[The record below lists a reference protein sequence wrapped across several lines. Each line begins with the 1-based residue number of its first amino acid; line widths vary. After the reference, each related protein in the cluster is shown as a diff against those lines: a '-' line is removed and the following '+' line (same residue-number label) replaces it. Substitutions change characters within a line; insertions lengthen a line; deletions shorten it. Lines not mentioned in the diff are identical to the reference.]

1 MGAGRSG
8 GDAVSCR
15 TVPAPLAYRG
25 LPAPLSAIAAL
36 FFTSGAT
43 ALLYQVAFGKKL
55 GTIFGATAYAVSAVL
70 AAFMG
75 GLALGSYLGGRYGRR
90 FPRPLVVYGVAEIAV
105 GAVCAITPWL
115 FVLLE
120 QAYVSAA
127 QAMPSSLATVSA
139 LRTVLTGAVVLVP
152 TVAMGVTLPM
162 LSRVVAGA
170 EGERSRRDLA
180 ILYAVNTA
188 GGATGALASA
198 YFVLPALGVAAT
210 MRSAAVINVLIGV
223 IGIWLGRASTIE
235 KTAST
240 GRALSRGPRDG
251 LYGALAA
258 ASGLLVFASEVVDTH
273 LLTLLIGNSAYA
285 FGLMLAAFLTCLSLG
300 AGMAGAIERRFGD
313 RALGYALLVAA
324 FCLLLTVPVWGQLPR
339 VFLATG
345 HRVSSWLGREIV
357 RAVVAFAALLVP
369 TTAMGLTFPMLLRQ
383 VAGRPDVER
392 QVGRLTA
399 INTIGSIV
407 GAVLSGYVILPALGS
422 EGMLRAVALCFALC
436 AAFAAPRQRAVQ
448 IAGFVACAVAVMLPS
463 WDMKLM
469 TNGANV
475 YFDSQPSPDALVFV
489 REDVHGG
496 LTSVA
501 RRGDVLTLYT
511 NGKFQGD
518 DGAEITAQRSFAH
531 FPAMFVKQHRR
542 ALVIGLGTGTTL
554 GTINAYPFERID
566 VAEISPAIV
575 TAART
580 YFSGPNRN
588 SLDDP
593 RVVLEMNDGRN
604 VLLLA
609 REPYDLIT
617 IELTSVWFAG
627 AANLYSAE
635 FYALCRDR
643 LAPSGVLQQWV
654 QLHHIRR
661 TEVAVVL
668 RTLRSAFEHVAL
680 FVSGGQGILV
690 ASAEPLVVSPAWLD
704 ELESRPDVRATLGE
718 GESLRTLLDRLMLST
733 EQIDRF
739 VSETPGPPLIS
750 TDDNLYLEHATPK
763 GNVMG
768 YHKSL
773 EGMLDTLKRYRAD
786 DPAAAHLR

>member
-1 MGAGRSG
+1 MP
-8 GDAVSCR
+8 VS
-15 TVPAPLAYRG
+15 
-25 LPAPLSAIAAL
+25 LPAIAAL
-36 FFTSGAT
+36 FCTSGAT

-70 AAFMG
+70 AAFMA
-75 GLALGSYLGGRYGRR
+75 GLALGSVLGGRFGRHFR
-90 FPRPLVVYGVAEIAV
+90 RPLVVYGAAEIVV
-105 GAVCAITPWL
+105 GAVCAVTPWL
-115 FVLLE
+115 FVVLE
-120 QAYVSAA
+120 NTYVSAA
-127 QAMPSSLATVSA
+127 AALPSSLLAVSVVRTLLTATV
-139 LRTVLTGAVVLVP
+139 VLIP

-162 LSRVVAGA
+162 LSRIVAGPSADA
-170 EGERSRRDLA
+170 EQARRRLA
-180 ILYAVNTA
+180 LLYAINTA

-198 YFVLPALGVAAT
+198 YWVLPWLGVSAT
-210 MRSAAVINVLIGV
+210 MRGAAVVNVLIGAV
-223 IGIWLGRASTIE
+223 AIALGRRSE
-235 KTAST
+235 
-240 GRALSRGPRDG
+240 LSAGGSDERIAAGSARSARDG

-300 AGMAGAIERRFGD
+300 AALAGPMDRRYGD
-313 RALGYALLVAA
+313 RALSYAMLAAA
-324 FCLLLTVPVWGQLPR
+324 FCLLLTLPVWGQLPR
-339 VFLATG
+339 VFLSAG
-345 HRVSSWLGREIV
+345 HRVSSWLGREVV
-357 RAVVAFAALLVP
+357 RAVVAFGALVVP
-369 TTAMGLTFPMLLRQ
+369 TTAMGLTFPLLLRKI
-383 VAGRPDVER
+383 AGRADIER

-399 INTIGSIV
+399 INTV
-407 GAVLSGYVILPALGS
+407 GAIAGALVSGYLVLPALGS
-422 EGMLRAVALCFALC
+422 EQMLRVVALGFALC
-436 AAFAAPRQRAVQ
+436 ASWAAVRARGVQLAAFAVCALAVL
-448 IAGFVACAVAVMLPS
+448 LPS

-475 YFDSQPSPDALVFV
+475 YFDSQPTPDELVFV

-518 DGAEITAQRSFAH
+518 NGAEITAQRSFAH
-531 FPAMFVKQHRR
+531 FPSMFVKHHDR

-554 GTINAYPFERID
+554 GTITAYPFERID

-575 TAART
+575 QAARR
-580 YFSGPNRN
+580 YFAGPSRG
-588 SLDDP
+588 SLDDE
-593 RVVLEMNDGRN
+593 RVQLIFNDGRN

-609 REPYDLIT
+609 QQPYDLIT

-635 FYALCRDR
+635 FYALCRKR
-643 LAPSGVLQQWV
+643 LSASGVLQQWV

-661 TEVAVVL
+661 REVAVVL
-668 RTLRSAFEHVAL
+668 RTLRSAFAHVAL

-690 ASAEPLVVSPAWLD
+690 ASGEPLTVSEAWLAQ
-704 ELESRPDVRATLGE
+704 LEQRPDVRATLGE
-718 GESLRTLLDRLMLST
+718 GESLRGLLDRLMLSGDA
-733 EQIDRF
+733 IDRF
-739 VSETPGPPLIS
+739 VADTAATDGGAILS

-768 YHKSL
+768 YRGSL
-773 EGMLDTLKRYRAD
+773 HDMLGQLESYRVD
-786 DPAAAHLR
+786 NPASAHLTP